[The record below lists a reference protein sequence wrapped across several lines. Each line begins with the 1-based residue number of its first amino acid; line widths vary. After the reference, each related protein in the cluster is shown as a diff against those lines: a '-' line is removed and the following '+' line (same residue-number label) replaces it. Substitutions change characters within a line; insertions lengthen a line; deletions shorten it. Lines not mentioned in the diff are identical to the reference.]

1 MKFKFKTVAKNKEN
15 ACYEIKTGEYST
27 KKEFLQDLESQGYQA
42 SPYKIKVAAVHD
54 AIMEYT
60 NGDLEAFK
68 KCATV
73 QDAKNFEK
81 EKEKE
86 IQKQIANRWSC
97 EHDFMSEQIIDE
109 LKERKN
115 VTLIN
120 NKYTIV
126 LQYVVRSIFSVVV
139 INHDD
144 VNVNHRLADYSEFK
158 SFLSEFSGSYL
169 RNTNIDNN
177 SITYYIYD

>member
-27 KKEFLQDLESQGYQA
+27 KKEFLKDLESQGYHA

-109 LKERKN
+109 LRERKN

-120 NKYTIV
+120 DKYTIV
-126 LQYVVRSIFSVVV
+126 LHYALIMLFSAV
-139 INHDD
+139 IIKHDK
-144 VNVNHRLADYSEFK
+144 VNVNHKLLNYLECKEF
-158 SFLSEFSGSYL
+158 LNEISGSYL
-169 RNTNIDNN
+169 RNTNVDNN